1 MLIWIPTLII
11 FMKCMKR
18 NKKQTYI
25 ILVPLVGTEQDIKP
39 FDFHFPCLQTF
50 SVLTENG
57 DKGKAVYK

>member
-1 MLIWIPTLII
+1 MLIWIPNLIF

-25 ILVPLVGTEQDIKP
+25 LLVPLVDTEQDLKP

-50 SVLTENG
+50 SVLNESG